1 VLESCALC
9 KKKRPLRMSHV
20 IPSFVGKWLKETSG
34 TGLLRSIV
42 NPDERVQDLRTLPL
56 LCDECEERLSAFETY
71 FAKNVFYPFFEGKT
85 GYRYDFRLKKFMI
98 SLSWRTLLVSYADF
112 KNDLPKL
119 CGYVDK
125 AEEAWRKYLLGSLDA
140 GPYEHH
146 LFFLNFVQNGEDLPR
161 GFEWYSLRGIDATL
175 VGNEQRAMVYSK
187 LPWIILVSSIYPTK
201 LEGWEHTRIDDAGE
215 IQLPQSIKDGGFGD
229 FLLNRVGLVFGK
241 LAPEMADKR
250 ILKTIKKKP
259 KMFLTSQ
266 SVEVSLAEAKRR
278 RDLKKRNLSRT
289 LNEFIW
295 IVEGALEDTHQP
307 KEVQQLHR
315 LGRSVLA
322 DALLDTSEHE
332 LLKLEKL
339 IGLTIR
345 ESSRSHRDCKNTLD
359 TDQLVIVFMV
369 TPCFSKVSQR
379 LKVAI
384 EFRRM
389 MRQRKKSEKRHLI
402 VTSFNP
408 YDKNMPFENAF
419 YVA

>member
-1 VLESCALC
+1 MIEKIASLLSSATVGALA
-9 KKKRPLRMSHV
+9 REASVMGR
-20 IPSFVGKWLKETSG
+20 TS
-34 TGLLRSIV
+34 S
-42 NPDERVQDLRTLPL
+42 
-56 LCDECEERLSAFETY
+56 
-71 FAKNVFYPFFEGKT
+71 
-85 GYRYDFRLKKFMI
+85 
-98 SLSWRTLLVSYADF
+98 
-112 KNDLPKL
+112 
-119 CGYVDK
+119 
-125 AEEAWRKYLLGSLDA
+125 EAIA
-140 GPYEHH
+140 GPLSHSGGGITR
-146 LFFLNFVQNGEDLPR
+146 FL
-161 GFEWYSLRGIDATL
+161 
-175 VGNEQRAMVYSK
+175 
-187 LPWIILVSSIYPTK
+187 
-201 LEGWEHTRIDDAGE
+201 
-215 IQLPQSIKDGGFGD
+215 
-229 FLLNRVGLVFGK
+229 GK